1 MNETTKIKTTKTIVV
16 SELFDMLTGAGHEQY
31 PWWAG
36 SSCDEEKYTY
46 TISGSKLEPTYTIS
60 GFKLEL
66 DEDMWAYDDPNT
78 YTTHTFTVPQMLAIF
93 ENLPEDPSG
102 DLIRTAL
109 NREDFDA
116 NDADCFWQIAVY
128 GEVVFG

>member
-1 MNETTKIKTTKTIVV
+1 MNKTIDIKTTKTIVV
-16 SELFDMLTGAGHEQY
+16 SDMFDMLTGAGHEQY
-31 PWWAG
+31 PWWAD
-36 SSCDEEKYTY
+36 SSCDEETY
-46 TISGSKLEPTYTIS
+46 TYTIS

-78 YTTHTFTVPQMLAIF
+78 YTTHTFTVPQMVAIF

-116 NDADCFWQIAVY
+116 NDTDCFWQIAVY

>member
-1 MNETTKIKTTKTIVV
+1 MNETTDIKMTKTFIV
-16 SELFDMLTGAGHEQY
+16 SELFDLLTGAGHEQY

-46 TISGSKLEPTYTIS
+46 TISG
-60 GFKLEL
+60 FKLEL

-78 YTTHTFTVPQMLAIF
+78 YITRTFTVGEMVQVF
-93 ENLPEDPSG
+93 NNLPEDPSG

-116 NDADCFWQIAVY
+116 NDTDCFWQIAIY